1 MNKKVDKISKLDAAR
16 RQLREAICL
25 FFERRDIIAVHTL
38 SAAALQILHDL
49 AKARGD
55 KSFVKDNPMI
65 RPEYKKEVLRKINE
79 AENFFKHADSDPD
92 KILEFRPE
100 VTCFF
105 LFDALDLYQK
115 LTGKMFHEGKIYLV
129 WFAASYP
136 TLILG
141 REFMDKLN
149 TEFKGVDLNDFEF
162 FRTLL

>member
-16 RQLREAICL
+16 RQLREAIYL

-38 SAAALQILHDL
+38 SAASLQILHDL

-55 KSFVKDNPMI
+55 KSFLKDGPMI
-65 RPEYKKEVLRKINE
+65 RREYKKEVLRKINE
-79 AENFFKHADSDPD
+79 AENFFKHAESDPD

-100 VTCFF
+100 VTRFF

-115 LTGKMFHEGKIYLV
+115 LTGTLFCEGKIYLV

-136 TLILG
+136 TLILE
-141 REFMDKLN
+141 RKFMDKLN
-149 TEFKGVDLNDFEF
+149 TEFNGVDLNDFGF